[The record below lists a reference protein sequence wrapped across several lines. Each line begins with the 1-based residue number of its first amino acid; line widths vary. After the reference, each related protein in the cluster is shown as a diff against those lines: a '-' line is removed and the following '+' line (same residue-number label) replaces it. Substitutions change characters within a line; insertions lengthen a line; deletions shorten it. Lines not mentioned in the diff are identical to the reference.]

1 MEEKL
6 KKQSIDRLD
15 IADSIIEKLKN
26 NKIDTLG
33 KLCKQSKTDLK
44 EIGIE
49 QFEAKSIDIELQ
61 LMGLSLNG
69 TL

>member
-15 IADSIIEKLKN
+15 IADSIIEKLKS

-33 KLCKQSKTDLK
+33 KLCKQSKADLK

-69 TL
+69 SL

>member
-33 KLCKQSKTDLK
+33 KLCKQSKADLK

-69 TL
+69 SL

>member
-33 KLCKQSKTDLK
+33 KLCKQSKADLK

-61 LMGLSLNG
+61 LIGLSLNG
-69 TL
+69 SL

>member
-15 IADSIIEKLKN
+15 IADSIIEKLKS

-33 KLCKQSKTDLK
+33 KLCKQSKADLK

-61 LMGLSLNG
+61 LIGLSLNG
-69 TL
+69 SL

>member
-33 KLCKQSKTDLK
+33 KLCKQSKADLK

>member
-15 IADSIIEKLKN
+15 IADSIIEKLKS

-33 KLCKQSKTDLK
+33 KLCKQSKADLK